1 MEWNPCRRDEMIGM
15 RVNPC
20 RRVTA
25 VLVMFAFPAVAVAE
39 GPSASFSV
47 SPENPRSGDDMFFA
61 SSSCDP
67 DGRLVSE
74 AWDLDGDGAYDDA
87 AGHAAST
94 TFTAAGSHFV
104 GLQVTS
110 ADGATAVQRRTVM
123 VDTVYALPRPDSA
136 RALAPFPVVTLA
148 GRLTPTG
155 ARIKLL
161 RVTAPVCS
169 RIRVTCRGRGCPR
182 RGVSMHAGR
191 KASRIRPF
199 ERSLRAGSVVT
210 VRVSKGDR
218 IGKLTT
224 FRIRL
229 HNEPARRDMCLK
241 PGDSKGS
248 RCPRS

>member
-1 MEWNPCRRDEMIGM
+1 M
-15 RVNPC
+15 
-20 RRVTA
+20 TA
-25 VLVMFAFPAVAVAE
+25 VVAVLAFPAVAVAE
-39 GPSASFSV
+39 SPSASFSV
-47 SPENPRSGDDMFFA
+47 SPENPRSGDGMFFA

-67 DGRLVSE
+67 DGRLANE
-74 AWDLDGDGAYDDA
+74 AWDLDGDGEYDDA
-87 AGHAAST
+87 AGHTAGT
-94 TFTAAGSHFV
+94 TFTAPGTHFV

-110 ADGATAVQRRTVM
+110 ADGATAVQRRPIV
-123 VDTVYALPRPDSA
+123 VDTEYSQPRPDSVH
-136 RALAPFPVVTLA
+136 ALSPFPVVTLA

-161 RVTAPVCS
+161 RVAAPVCS
-169 RIRVTCRGRGCPR
+169 RIRASCDGRGCPS
-182 RGVSMHAGR
+182 RGVSMYAGR
-191 KASRIRPF
+191 KAPRIRRF
-199 ERSLRAGSVVT
+199 ERSLEAGSVVT

-229 HNEPARRDMCLK
+229 HKEPARRDMCLK